1 VDPFIFLTL
10 QISSYPAIRLMTDRL
25 F

>member
-10 QISSYPAIRLMTDRL
+10 QISSYPAIRLMTERL